1 MAFKVLPD
9 HSKFLKI
16 YHMKIKCITCSVW
29 EKLAK
34 IYIEWLSN
42 CKYVIKAAVK
52 LIVILA
58 GNVKGFFFLNTGRLA
73 S

>member
-1 MAFKVLPD
+1 
-9 HSKFLKI
+9 
-16 YHMKIKCITCSVW
+16 MKIKCITCSVW

-58 GNVKGFFFLNTGRLA
+58 GNVIGFFFLNTGRLA

>member
-1 MAFKVLPD
+1 MF
-9 HSKFLKI
+9 
-16 YHMKIKCITCSVW
+16 W

-42 CKYVIKAAVK
+42 SKYVVKAAVES
-52 LIVILA
+52 IVILA
-58 GNVKGFFFLNTGRLA
+58 GNVKSFFFFFLNTGRV